1 MDRRTAVASQLLK
14 RAGVTGDHMSLAGS
28 LPRETLDQFDKVMGR
43 RDPTVPRTA
52 GGIMSFAEGGVVG
65 GADASVSKG
74 FFGVGDL
81 LKRVREEG
89 LPANARAYIE
99 SMHAKMKGLEPPV
112 FGADMFTDKQ
122 LERIREVIV
131 ARKEQGFEDVQN
143 FVYPDTPAME
153 SFRVYDAPRDGF
165 FWHVLS
171 DLYDPESILATSLG
185 GFQIGEDE
193 DNWLIDDAFDFVG
206 EAKKGVGP
214 ILQQAKDSLAEG
226 NTAYGVL
233 RDIAPSLIAKQP
245 DWTGEAQPPPPRFT
259 FSIPKEGPVRPEAF
273 ANGGAVEPRPTDL
286 GSEMMAIYDLLREE
300 EDPEAREE
308 LYARLE
314 QLQAQVGPPLSVGSD
329 GFSVIPQFDARV
341 SGGESNRSVPWGDDR
356 INIADETMGGIARL
370 GASLNF
376 PGGNLTGGVTGVHD
390 KTTRRFP
397 DELQAQGA
405 PGSVESGNRRGF
417 VPTNYDLSG
426 TSGRHTGTVNVQPRR
441 EGADRDAIGGRSVW
455 DLGYAYRPSEDE
467 SFSINATPFGH
478 RVVKNYKTGE
488 TEMDRSIRVQ
498 YNRRF

>member
-52 GGIMSFAEGGVVG
+52 GGIMSFA
-65 GADASVSKG
+65 
-74 FFGVGDL
+74 
-81 LKRVREEG
+81 
-89 LPANARAYIE
+89 
-99 SMHAKMKGLEPPV
+99 
-112 FGADMFTDKQ
+112 Q
-122 LERIREVIV
+122 
-131 ARKEQGFEDVQN
+131 
-143 FVYPDTPAME
+143 
-153 SFRVYDAPRDGF
+153 
-165 FWHVLS
+165 
-171 DLYDPESILATSLG
+171 
-185 GFQIGEDE
+185 
-193 DNWLIDDAFDFVG
+193 
-206 EAKKGVGP
+206 
-214 ILQQAKDSLAEG
+214 
-226 NTAYGVL
+226 
-233 RDIAPSLIAKQP
+233 
-245 DWTGEAQPPPPRFT
+245 
-259 FSIPKEGPVRPEAF
+259 
-273 ANGGAVEPRPTDL
+273 GGAVGEPRPTDL
-286 GSEMMAIYDLLREE
+286 DSELMAIYDLLREE
-300 EDPEAREE
+300 EDPEVREE

-329 GFSVIPQFDARV
+329 GFSVIPQFDAAA
-341 SGGESNRSVPWGDDR
+341 SGGESNRSVPSGDGR

-467 SFSINATPFGH
+467 SFSINATPFGR